1 MLVSNLRM
9 MNYGCVYIYKIKD
22 KLSVHHAFNK
32 STRDKIHGSFITHID
47 GGTVFHRPVLNIDLT
62 PTFLD
67 IANVDIPN
75 HMDGKS
81 FLPTVL
87 SEKKL

>member
-1 MLVSNLRM
+1 
-9 MNYGCVYIYKIKD
+9 MNTQFKIGI
-22 KLSVHHAFNK
+22 
-32 STRDKIHGSFITHID
+32 KILIFITFQVPFFVRGPNID
-47 GGTVFHRPVLNIDLT
+47 GGTVFHRPVLNIDLA

>member
-1 MLVSNLRM
+1 MGRPQNGNINNFPNKPQNGNSN
-9 MNYGCVYIYKIKD
+9 N
-22 KLSVHHAFNK
+22 FPN
-32 STRDKIHGSFITHID
+32 ID
-47 GGTVFHRPVLNIDLT
+47 GGTVFHRPVLNIDLA

>member
-1 MLVSNLRM
+1 MPFFVRGPN
-9 MNYGCVYIYKIKD
+9 
-22 KLSVHHAFNK
+22 
-32 STRDKIHGSFITHID
+32 ID
-47 GGTVFHRPVLNIDLT
+47 GGTVFHRPVLNIDLA

-67 IANVDIPN
+67 IAGIDIPP

-87 SEKKL
+87 NEQAL